1 MDTVFIRGLK
11 VKATVGVFEWERQ
24 IRQNLVL
31 DLDLRTDAAR
41 AAASDELEDS
51 VDYKAISQRVAE
63 FVEASEY
70 KLVESLADA
79 LANLIREEFK
89 VDWLRLRVSKPYAVR
104 IAREVGV
111 VVERGE

>member
-41 AAASDELEDS
+41 AAASDALEDS

-70 KLVESLADA
+70 RLVESLAEA
-79 LANLIREEFK
+79 LANVIREEFK
-89 VDWLRLRVSKPYAVR
+89 VGWLRLRVSKPYAVR

>member
-24 IRQNLVL
+24 IRQHLVL

-41 AAASDELEDS
+41 AAASDALEDS

-63 FVEASEY
+63 FAEASEY
-70 KLVESLADA
+70 RLVESLAEA
-79 LANLIREEFK
+79 LANLIREEFG
-89 VDWLRLRVSKPYAVR
+89 VGWLRLRVSKPYAVR

-111 VVERGE
+111 VIERGE